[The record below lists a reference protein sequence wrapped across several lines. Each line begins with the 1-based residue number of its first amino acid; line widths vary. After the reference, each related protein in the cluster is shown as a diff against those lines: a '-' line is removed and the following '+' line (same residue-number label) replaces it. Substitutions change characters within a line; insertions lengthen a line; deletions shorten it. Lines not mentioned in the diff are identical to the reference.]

1 MSQERTELTLA
12 DLAPWLALAALVVAG
27 IVFYFWLAPGTAPVV
42 EPVAMAWSR

>member
-12 DLAPWLALAALVVAG
+12 DLGPWLLLAAVVVAG

-42 EPVAMAWSR
+42 EPIVMDWSR

>member
-12 DLAPWLALAALVVAG
+12 DLGPWLVLAALVVAG

-42 EPVAMAWSR
+42 EPVAMEWSR